1 MKMESGAPETKIKNK
16 CVPLV
21 FVKMCPT
28 GGRTHICCTASD
40 EEGAKATGSVRKQ
53 LQERHRASSAQSR
66 LPAMGKTLR
75 ILLSASKCPPSRCC
89 SSFVSRMR
97 YVNRLK
103 EDEAAC
109 VAALQYSR
117 VFLFHRLSPLL
128 QRTERGTFT
137 PAALISSD
145 VQLILERL
153 GSDGSLLKD
162 SVLIGCSEQN
172 QPQFCLD
179 VGELDQAAVEKAC
192 EGTFMDL
199 RSSQGEEPQLDPEGP
214 GSTALASNQQVL

>member
-1 MKMESGAPETKIKNK
+1 
-16 CVPLV
+16 
-21 FVKMCPT
+21 
-28 GGRTHICCTASD
+28 
-40 EEGAKATGSVRKQ
+40 
-53 LQERHRASSAQSR
+53 
-66 LPAMGKTLR
+66 MGKTLR

-137 PAALISSD
+137 PA
-145 VQLILERL
+145 LILERL

-179 VGELDQAAVEKAC
+179 SNVSLVLFTICRFNMKPYCISSKVENL
-192 EGTFMDL
+192 FD
-199 RSSQGEEPQLDPEGP
+199 SSGKKQGQSFIVIIGHQFLIESKSLGFGIQHKWIDTGP
-214 GSTALASNQQVL
+214 HKLLHSSLQSQKGLQ